1 MSELVLHA
9 EIREVTGKEY
19 AKKLRQQGKI
29 PGIFYARDEAAISIT
44 LDEQNATKVL
54 TSEGGLIEIQ
64 IGSKKV
70 RKAIIKEV
78 QTDPVRQSLVHVDVM
93 GVQLKVK
100 ITIEVP
106 IHFLGE
112 AIGVKEQA
120 GILHQYFR
128 EIEVNCLPLDIPD
141 HIDIDV
147 SNLKLGDSIAI
158 RDLSIPNVEILGDP
172 QQHVVSVMAPAV
184 VKEKVAEE
192 TPEAVEAAEA
202 AEKEAAEAA
211 QKK

>member
-9 EIREVTGKEY
+9 EIREITEKEY

-29 PGIFYARDEAAISIT
+29 PGIFYAQDEAAIPIM
-44 LDEQNATKVL
+44 LDEKNATKVL

-64 IGSKKV
+64 IGSKKK

-112 AIGVKEQA
+112 AIGVKEQG

-172 QQHVVSVMAPAV
+172 QQHVVSVMAPTV

-192 TPEAVEAAEA
+192 TPEAAAEA
-202 AEKEAAEAA
+202 AEKEAAATA
-211 QKK
+211 QKEE

>member
-112 AIGVKEQA
+112 AIGVKEQG

-128 EIEVNCLPLDIPD
+128 EIEVTCLPLDIPD

-158 RDLSIPNVEILGDP
+158 RDLSIP
-172 QQHVVSVMAPAV
+172 
-184 VKEKVAEE
+184 KV
-192 TPEAVEAAEA
+192 
-202 AEKEAAEAA
+202 
-211 QKK
+211 

>member
-9 EIREVTGKEY
+9 EIREITGKEY

-29 PGIFYARDEAAISIT
+29 PGIFYAQDEAAIPIT
-44 LDEQNATKVL
+44 LDAQNATKVL
-54 TSEGGLIEIQ
+54 TSKGGLIEIQ
-64 IGSKKV
+64 IGSKKK

-112 AIGVKEQA
+112 AIGVKEQG

-172 QQHVVSVMAPAV
+172 QQHVVSVMAPTV

-192 TPEAVEAAEA
+192 TPEAAEAAEA
-202 AEKEAAEAA
+202 AEKEAAATA
-211 QKK
+211 QKE

>member
-9 EIREVTGKEY
+9 EIREITGKEY

-29 PGIFYARDEAAISIT
+29 PGIFYAQDEAAIPIT
-44 LDEQNATKVL
+44 LDAQNATKVL

-64 IGSKKV
+64 IGSKKK

-112 AIGVKEQA
+112 AIGVKEQG

-172 QQHVVSVMAPAV
+172 QQHVVSVMAPTV

-192 TPEAVEAAEA
+192 TPEAAEA
-202 AEKEAAEAA
+202 AEKEAAATA
-211 QKK
+211 QKE